1 MKKIVFI
8 ACLSLIAI
16 SCEKEVLISKNELPL
31 EITVY
36 IATHFSENEIIQV
49 VKDKDGLDLTY
60 DITLENGF
68 FLEFNRKKEIKD
80 IEGTFKLPD
89 SVIPSALLDYV
100 STYYADNFIVGWEID
115 DKNQQITLDNG
126 LELLFT
132 MSGNYIRIDN

>member
-115 DKNQQITLDNG
+115 DKNQQITLNNG